1 MLRNFIPIVSERLT
15 LFVDVLLPVP
25 IHQVFSYRVPLEFN
39 ELVQFGI
46 RVIVPFG
53 KNKLLTGVI
62 TRVHQEIPTNYQA
75 KYVEYLLD
83 ESPIINIKQF
93 QFWNWISDY
102 YLAPIGD
109 VMNAAL
115 PANFKLAS
123 ETKIILH
130 PEFDQTIDQLDER
143 DAEIVEALTIREE
156 LDLKELSEIVGIK
169 TIQPIIKRLIDR
181 RIVISKEEI
190 NQRYTPKTISCIV
203 LNGNYTNENELEIY
217 IAELEKQ
224 AKNEKQVALLLFL
237 INEAMQGGSLMQ
249 PVPKKKFTDAGLSV
263 STLNTLEKKGILKT
277 ERFQIDRL
285 LTISKEEL
293 AFKALT
299 LPQNTALEEI
309 RTAFETKQVTLLHG
323 VTGSGKTEIY
333 VQLIQEYLDNGKQ
346 VLFLLPEIALTTQL
360 IQRLSSYFGEQVGV
374 YHSRFN
380 QNERVEIWNKVLQND
395 FKQFRIIIGARSSVF
410 LPFQNLGLI
419 IVDEEH
425 ESSFK
430 QYDPSPRYNARD
442 ASIVLA
448 NLHEAKVLLGTA
460 TPSLETYYNAKN
472 GKFALVELLERYKG
486 LKLPEVLCADLKS
499 ERRLKNMQSNFSS
512 FLVDEM
518 REAFQKEEQIILF
531 QNRRGYTPSWTCEVC
546 AWTPKC
552 TNCDVSLTYHKFGN
566 ILKCHYCSYTT
577 APIGTCKACGS
588 NRLKMNGFG
597 TEKVEDDLALIFPDK
612 VIKRLDLDTTRSK
625 NAYEEILDDFDNRKI
640 DVLIGTQMVTKGLD
654 FDNVSL
660 VGILDADML
669 LNRPDFR
676 AYERSYQLMSQVA
689 GRAGRKEKRGKV
701 IIQTANPD
709 HWVIQL
715 VQEHNYQEF
724 YKQEIIERQ
733 LFFYPPFYKMIGFT
747 LKHKDE
753 NEVARASIE
762 LGNALR
768 EIFKERVLGPDSPL
782 IKRIQNLFLKEIR
795 LKIERT
801 APEKKV
807 KEKIKA
813 IIDQFYVKTENKSV
827 RVVIDVDPL

>member
-1 MLRNFIPIVSERLT
+1 VSERLT

-25 IHQVFSYRVPLEFN
+25 IHQVFSYRVPFEFN
-39 ELVQFGI
+39 EAVQFGI

-83 ESPIINIKQF
+83 ELPIINTKQF

-130 PEFDQTIDQLDER
+130 PEFDKSLDQLDDR

-156 LDLKELSEIVGIK
+156 LDLKEISEIVGIK
-169 TIQPIIKRLIDR
+169 TIQPLIKRLIDR
-181 RIVISKEEI
+181 RIVVSKEEI

-203 LNGNYTNENELEIY
+203 LNDAYTNENELENY

-224 AKNEKQVALLLFL
+224 AKNEKQVALLLFH

-285 LTISKEEL
+285 LTVSKEEL

-299 LPQNTALEEI
+299 APQNSALEEI

-360 IQRLSSYFGEQVGV
+360 IQRLSAYFGEQVGV

-448 NLHEAKVLLGTA
+448 NLHQAKVLLGTA

-472 GKFALVELLERYKG
+472 GKFGLVELLERYKG

-518 REAFQKEEQIILF
+518 REAFNKEEQIILF

-566 ILKCHYCSYTT
+566 LLKCHYCSYTT
-577 APIGTCKACGS
+577 APVGTCKACGS

-669 LNRPDFR
+669 MNRPDFR

-715 VQEHNYQEF
+715 VQQHNYQEF

-733 LFFYPPFYKMIGFT
+733 NFFYPPFYKMIGFT

-753 NEVARASIE
+753 KEVARASLE
-762 LGNALR
+762 LSDALR
-768 EIFKERVLGPDSPL
+768 TIFKERVLGPDSPL
-782 IKRIQNLFLKEIR
+782 IKRIQNLFLKEIK
-795 LKIERT
+795 LKIERN

-807 KEKIKA
+807 KEKIKS

-827 RVVIDVDPL
+827 RVVIDVDPM